1 MTESP
6 QRLSDS
12 DVVSAVSVGNVMH
25 MPLSVLR
32 PTDAE
37 SIAGL
42 EK

>member
-1 MTESP
+1 MTELP
-6 QRLSDS
+6 HRLCGS
-12 DVVSAVSVGNVMH
+12 DVTSSVSVGNVMH

-32 PTDAE
+32 PTDTE